1 MTMEKSELV
10 VELGV
15 EEIPS
20 SMLEDA
26 SRQFADI
33 LVESLKG
40 QRLSTGQ
47 VTLWYT
53 PRRII
58 VGIQD
63 VPVRQEELLETI
75 TGPPK
80 SVAYDSAGAP
90 TRAALAF
97 AQKNNIPL
105 SRAKIVQT
113 PKGEYLSIVRKVRGE
128 KTHKLLEH
136 LIPASIGKIQ
146 FPKTMHWSPDHFRF
160 ARPLRWIV
168 ALFSGRTV
176 RFTIADITSSNYTSG
191 HRFLGKSRIP
201 VDSLTSLRDR
211 LRENSVIV
219 DPEERLARIKSGLE
233 KEAAACGGR
242 LLEDPNLLKTVV
254 NLNEAPSIVRGSFE
268 ERFLSLPK
276 EILITVMREH
286 QKYFCVLD
294 DAGRLLPVFLAV
306 VNIQSDRDHIIRAG
320 HERVLRAR
328 LADAAFFWNTDRK
341 TKLGER
347 EEALK
352 HVLFQEKLGSYH
364 DKTQRVV
371 SLIPQVAN
379 ALGRNALV
387 TDLVPAG
394 HLCKCDLITE
404 MVKEFTDLQGI
415 VGGLYA
421 RAEGYP
427 EPVWRAIYEQYEPKS
442 TSAPSPASVTG
453 AILALVDRL
462 DTVCGC
468 FSVGLIPSGSGDPF
482 AVRRQ
487 GNGILKI
494 IFDHR
499 LSISL
504 KDVIE
509 WSLTAYGRNMESV
522 FDGLKEFFEG
532 RLRFL
537 FEEMGFAYDCVNA
550 TLAAG
555 FDDPLDALER
565 LRALQELR
573 QEPDFL
579 SLASNFKRVVN
590 ILSQAGDGS
599 GALDESRLQDPAELA
614 LWRSYL
620 EVRPEVEAARK
631 NHDYGAALRSL
642 ASMRRVVDDF
652 FKEVMVM
659 AEDPAIR
666 NNRISLLH
674 TVSQLFRSIA
684 DISRIVIER
693 GA

>member
-1 MTMEKSELV
+1 LTMEKSELV

-63 VPVRQEELLETI
+63 VPVRQEDLLETI

-80 SVAYDSAGAP
+80 SVAYDNAGAP

-97 AQKNNIPL
+97 AQKHNVPL
-105 SRAKIVQT
+105 SRTKIVQT

-128 KTHKLLEH
+128 KTHKLLER

-160 ARPLRWIV
+160 ARPLRWVV

-176 RFTIADITSSNYTSG
+176 RFTIADVPSSNYTSG

-201 VDSLTSLRDR
+201 VDSLASLRDR

-219 DPEERLARIKSGLE
+219 DPEERLAGIKSGLE
-233 KEAAACGGR
+233 QEAAACGGR
-242 LLEDPNLLKTVV
+242 LLDDPDLLKTVV
-254 NLNEAPSIVRGSFE
+254 NLNEAPSVVRGSFE
-268 ERFLSLPK
+268 ERFLALPK

-294 DAGRLLPVFLAV
+294 DSGPLLPVFLAV

-328 LADAAFFWNTDRK
+328 LADAAFFWDTDRK
-341 TKLGER
+341 IKLGER
-347 EEALK
+347 EAALN
-352 HVLFQEKLGSYH
+352 HVLFQEKLGSYY

-379 ALGRNALV
+379 ALGRNGLI
-387 TDLVPAG
+387 TDLASAG

-442 TSAPSPASVTG
+442 ASSPSPGSVTG

-509 WSLTAYGRNMESV
+509 WSLTAYGRNMGSV

-590 ILSQAGDGS
+590 ILSQAGNGS

-620 EVRPEVEAARK
+620 EVLPEVEAARK

-666 NNRISLLH
+666 NNRISLLN